1 MKKLAA
7 FFPGIG
13 YGNDRSLLYFSRKL
27 AQKYGYAPLLVS
39 YRDLPGD
46 AKSSKEKMQ
55 ECIRLAMG
63 QAEQTLSD
71 ANLSQYD
78 EILFVGKS
86 IGTVIAACLA
96 EKSGL
101 ASRIRQILYTPL
113 EESFKSGIPDGI
125 VFTGGNDPWV
135 GGKDSRIV
143 SICEEKGIPCFPV
156 PDANHSLE
164 TDDPIRDI
172 KNLKKIMRETER
184 FIRKGE

>member
-1 MKKLAA
+1 MRKLAV

-27 AQKYGYAPLLVS
+27 AQKYGYEPLLVS
-39 YRDLPGD
+39 YRDLPWD
-46 AKSSKEKMQ
+46 AKSSREKMR
-55 ECIRLAMG
+55 ECIRLAMR

-71 ANLSQYD
+71 ADLSQYD

-86 IGTVIAACLA
+86 IGTVIAADLA
-96 EKSGL
+96 EKNGPV
-101 ASRIRQILYTPL
+101 IRQILYTPL
-113 EESFKSGIPDGI
+113 EETFGSGIADGI

-135 GGKDSRIV
+135 GGKDSRIA
-143 SICEEKGIPCFPV
+143 SICEEKGIPCFTV

-164 TDDPIRDI
+164 TDDPIKDI

-184 FIRKGE
+184 FLLGKD